1 MRAAARIQPFF
12 LKFIPL
18 PPPQAEGRGIE
29 GVGKW
34 DRRSPSIKFEMCY
47 IPFSLFLVALGF
59 YLYTLAP
66 SLNWADGAR
75 MQLDVMFG
83 GSTYYSFEEASQ
95 VKTDGLPFDRLGVA
109 AWDHPLYVMLGQLV
123 RLLPWKEP
131 TYGLNLMSALFG
143 ALVVALVYAFCK
155 YLGAGK
161 WPAALGALALAV
173 SHTFWIHAVTS
184 EVYTLNLAF
193 MVSLVWIAVRWGESP
208 TWNGLL
214 AFAFLSGLGLSN
226 HVMLAITIVI
236 AASYMVLTGIQKIQ
250 TPHAWFSYKR
260 YALLLSQRNIRMS
273 LALLCA
279 FSLGF
284 SPWWIQFIR
293 MARLIGFPLTLQVAA
308 GFPWLGNRMAVRAW
322 WAVFANLLGY
332 GGWLL
337 YQFTPA
343 GVALGVYGFIVLKR
357 RNTRVFWFF
366 LALMIVHFMFSSNYA
381 PADQFNFHLPSFLI
395 LALAISFGVAGLFQR
410 LDANLHTQD
419 VLKWATN
426 LALPAALI
434 LAPIW
439 LYASLPGALK
449 SMGVSEQKFGVYP
462 IGTGARDTLAY
473 FLNPNKRGD
482 DSAARFGRSTLEELA
497 PNALVFTPKTTD
509 QEAYVILRYVQL
521 IEGMRPDVR
530 LDLLLFEPPD
540 DITQALY
547 EQAIAQQGC
556 RPLYITSLNP
566 RGYPL
571 EQLFG
576 EFDIVPEAN
585 LYRLLPKQV
594 SHSPQTCSNLD
605 QSWSQVPLEE
615 LIRRAMRRQ

>member
-1 MRAAARIQPFF
+1 MR
-12 LKFIPL
+12 
-18 PPPQAEGRGIE
+18 
-29 GVGKW
+29 
-34 DRRSPSIKFEMCY
+34 Y
-47 IPFSLFLVALGF
+47 IPFGLFWVTLGF

-123 RLLPWKEP
+123 RLLPWDEP

-143 ALVVALVYAFCK
+143 ALVVAFVYAFCK
-155 YLGAGK
+155 YLGAGP
-161 WPAALGALALAV
+161 WEAALGALALAV
-173 SHTFWIHAVTS
+173 SHTFWTHAVTS

-193 MVSLVWIAVRWGESP
+193 MISLIWMAVRWAERP
-208 TWNGLL
+208 AWNGLL
-214 AFAFLSGLGLSN
+214 GFAFLSGLGLSN
-226 HVMLAITIVI
+226 HVMLAVTVLI
-236 AASYMVLTGIQKIQ
+236 ATGYMLLMGLQKIRS
-250 TPHAWFSYKR
+250 PHAWLSFKR
-260 YALLLSQRNIRMS
+260 YAELIHPRNISRS
-273 LALLCA
+273 LALVGA
-279 FSLGF
+279 FGLGF

-308 GFPWLGNRMAVRAW
+308 GFPWLGHRMAIRAW

-337 YQFTPA
+337 YQFTPV
-343 GVALGVYGFIVLKR
+343 GVALGVYGFVVLSRRKR
-357 RNTRVFWFF
+357 HVFWFL
-366 LALMIVHFMFSSNYA
+366 LALMIIHILFSANYSL
-381 PADQFNFHLPSFLI
+381 ADQFNFHLPSFLI
-395 LALAISFGVAGLFQR
+395 FALVIPFGVAGLYQK
-410 LDANLHTQD
+410 LDTSLRKHNSLR
-419 VLKWATN
+419 WATN
-426 LALPAALI
+426 LALLAALI

-439 LYASLPGALK
+439 LYAVLPGTLK
-449 SMGVSEQKFGVYP
+449 SMGVSEGQFGVYP

-482 DSAARFGRSTLEELA
+482 DSAARFGRSTLEMLS

-521 IEGMRPDVR
+521 IEGVRPDVR
-530 LDLLLFEPPD
+530 LDLLLFEPAD

-547 EQAIAQQGC
+547 EQAVAQQSC
-556 RPLYITSLNP
+556 RPLYIASLNP

-571 EQLFG
+571 EQLRSAY
-576 EFDIVPEAN
+576 EIVPEAN

-594 SHSPQTCSNLD
+594 SRSTQTCSDLD
-605 QSWSQVPLEE
+605 RSWSQVPLEV